1 MILILINEYI
11 HYPWIMLRIY
21 FNASGIYNPGALSI
35 FDYKNYQAE
44 NNETLITDFKHKQ
57 VMINSHIYMVP
68 SYH

>member
-1 MILILINEYI
+1 
-11 HYPWIMLRIY
+11 MLRIY

-44 NNETLITDFKHKQ
+44 NIETLITDFKHKQ